1 MVVDVLLIDG
11 KHTLWRSADAF
22 KELWITNPDGDR
34 IQTGAMFGFLN
45 IVTRVKELF
54 ARRKSVV
61 VVCWEGGP
69 LKRRKMFAGYKDR
82 NKDGRLVPLERLQL
96 MESVA
101 AQQTRLQGF
110 LSDLGVPQA
119 HSPGWE
125 ADDVLGTLAE
135 RWKKVGKVGIF
146 TGDRDLLQCLD
157 ERVCVIRPE
166 KGDFTVETVDTL
178 REKLGLTPAGYVYA
192 KALAGDHSDCIPGVK
207 GIGPKTAFK
216 AVSLLEAERPI
227 ESVSDLASRLDGVKL
242 SDRIRGELAKAKEK
256 ELPLWYDL
264 SRIRRDVKVRFTPT
278 APLPMKKIVRR
289 LFSLRFRS
297 WLQPVKLR
305 SLVSLGS
312 MRGAD

>member
-22 KELWITNPDGDR
+22 KELWITGPDGER
-34 IQTGAMFGFLN
+34 IQTGAMFGFLS

-54 ARRKSVV
+54 ARKDSPV

-69 LKRRKMFAGYKDR
+69 LKRRKMYAGYKDR
-82 NKDGRLVPLERLQL
+82 NKDGRLVPIERLQL
-96 MESVA
+96 MEAVA
-101 AQQTRLQGF
+101 AQQSRLQAF
-110 LSDLGVPQA
+110 VAALGVPQA
-119 HSPGWE
+119 HSAGWE

-135 RWKKVGKVGIF
+135 RWKRMGKVGIF

-157 ERVCVIRPE
+157 PKVCVIRPE
-166 KGDFTVETVDTL
+166 KGEFTVETVDTL
-178 REKLGLTPAGYVYA
+178 REKLKMTPAAYVYA

-207 GIGPKTAFK
+207 GIGPKTAFRVI
-216 AVSLLEAERPI
+216 AELEAKKPI
-227 ESVSDLASRLDGVKL
+227 ESVSDMVSRMADVKL
-242 SDRIRGELAKAKEK
+242 SDRIRSELSMSVAK

-264 SRIRRDVKVRFTPT
+264 SRIRRDVKVKFTPT
-278 APLPMKKIVRR
+278 TPQPMKRIVRR
-289 LFSLRFRS
+289 LFALRFRS

-312 MRGAD
+312 MRGTG